1 MRLAALVVNSLGI
14 ALVVALLVRRLPHV
28 DPASIVA
35 GFLGLLPL
43 ALALVALSLK
53 TPRVVLFAALAMNL
67 ALILAAVLLIGWT
80 VTMPGERGVRQ
91 SVLGFALVALPGIVN
106 LVVLFPWGWN
116 KGSAVWWDI
125 G

>member
-1 MRLAALVVNSLGI
+1 MALAVNWLGI
-14 ALVVALLVRRLPHV
+14 AVVVALLVRHLPYV
-28 DPASIVA
+28 DPASMVA
-35 GFLGLLPL
+35 GFFGLLPL
-43 ALALVALSLK
+43 VLALLALGLK

-80 VTMPGERGVRQ
+80 VTMPGERGMKQ

-116 KGSAVWWDI
+116 KGSAEWWDTR
-125 G
+125 